1 MFCLGIGTCHVAGRG
16 NFLGHT
22 PIIGLRRRDGFL
34 CDGGVE
40 SLVGGIGE
48 IPRHAEILCGNTL
61 RVR

>member
-1 MFCLGIGTCHVAGRG
+1 MFWLGIGARHVAGRG

-22 PIIGLRRRDGFL
+22 PVIGLRRRDGFL

-61 RVR
+61 RVC